1 MHRKSIFIPLLLM
14 GLGGLHAQQAVERT
28 SSTSAPRE
36 AYQSGWRQ
44 DQVLGEA
51 EFWRTVSM
59 EQPGNADA
67 QLNWYR
73 SERSARLSTN
83 NGRLSA
89 GDEQALDEIARKVE
103 AAAPDGF
110 EHHLTAY
117 YQGFPAASAFE
128 DLARA
133 TAIAPDRTEL
143 IGPQLNLAHMRG
155 DKAGLDRWC
164 REMDTRGQP
173 SAAHLRAVAD
183 LLASTDRNA
192 VLFTNGDLDTHLA
205 LLRQRR
211 QDDRRDVLIV
221 DQRLLADPGYRQRIW
236 SEAKGK
242 GPVPGAGPGYAKAL
256 VQAGERPVHLA
267 MTLDRDWLD
276 AFAGRLST
284 AGTAFRVDARISLA
298 ELDMRWRSME
308 KPMGAL
314 PMSRNYLLPGA
325 VLLQGF
331 RARGDETRTA
341 QLELE
346 LRNMARSLGAESEL
360 VRAGVFQ
367 H

>member
-1 MHRKSIFIPLLLM
+1 MERKSLLVLIMLM
-14 GLGGLHAQQAVERT
+14 GLNGLQAQQAMERT
-28 SSTSAPRE
+28 STTSAPRD

-44 DQVLGEA
+44 DQVLSEA
-51 EFWRTVSM
+51 ELWRTISM
-59 EQPGNADA
+59 EQPGNVDA
-67 QLNWYR
+67 QFNWYR

-89 GDEQALDEIARKVE
+89 GDEQALAEIARKVE

-117 YQGFPAASAFE
+117 YQTFPAAPAFE

-133 TAIAPDRTEL
+133 SMLAPERPEL

-155 DKAGLDRWC
+155 DKVGLDRWC
-164 REMDTRGQP
+164 REMETRGQP
-173 SAAHLRAVAD
+173 SAANLHAVTD

-221 DQRLLADPGYRQRIW
+221 DQRLLADAGYRQRVW
-236 SEAKGK
+236 SEAKAQ
-242 GPVPGAGPGYAKAL
+242 GPVPGAGPSFAKAL

-276 AFAGRLST
+276 AFAGRLNT
-284 AGTAFRVDARISLA
+284 AGTAFRVDASLPLA
-298 ELDMRWRSME
+298 ELDLRWRAMH

-325 VLLQGF
+325 VLLQRF
-331 RARGDETRTA
+331 RAQGDEARAA

-346 LRNMARSLGAESEL
+346 LRNMARRLGAESEL
-360 VRAGVFQ
+360 IRAGVFQ